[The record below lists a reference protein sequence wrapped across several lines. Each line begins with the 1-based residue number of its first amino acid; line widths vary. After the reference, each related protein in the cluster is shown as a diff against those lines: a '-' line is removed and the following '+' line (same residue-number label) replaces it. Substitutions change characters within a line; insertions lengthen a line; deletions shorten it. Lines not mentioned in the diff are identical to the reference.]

1 MNLNENLYR
10 TRRLKNAFA
19 MVLSSGAALIGLG
32 WLVWILLTTLIKGG
46 SALSLDLFTE
56 MTPPPTPVSSGV
68 FTVGGEAA
76 AAAAVAAAAAD
87 LDTPT
92 TGALPMACLPKLV
105 ALEVDVNMR
114 GVASFGRTRRSP
126 YRLLVFLI

>member
-56 MTPPPTPVSSGV
+56 MTPPPGAEGARGVPRRHVAIGVLQELSNPTTLAVKHREAVSVAGGQV
-68 FTVGGEAA
+68 VPAAGCRVGGGEQRES
-76 AAAAVAAAAAD
+76 AD
-87 LDTPT
+87 
-92 TGALPMACLPKLV
+92 
-105 ALEVDVNMR
+105 
-114 GVASFGRTRRSP
+114 
-126 YRLLVFLI
+126 